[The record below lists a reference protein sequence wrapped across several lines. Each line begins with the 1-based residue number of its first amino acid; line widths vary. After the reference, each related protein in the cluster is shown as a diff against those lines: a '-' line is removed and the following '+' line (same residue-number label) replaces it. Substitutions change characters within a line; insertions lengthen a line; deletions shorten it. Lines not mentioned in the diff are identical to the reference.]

1 MTQDMNKKRKNK
13 IITFD
18 DVRDRIVEV
27 RGKKAILDFAVA
39 ELYGVETREI
49 NQAVKNNPRKFPEGW
64 IFELDKEES
73 AALRSKISTA
83 NISDS
88 QVDTNLKSKNL
99 MLESE
104 GGRGKFSK
112 HNYKAFTERGIYMLA
127 TILKGD
133 YATDTTI
140 TIVDTFAKL
149 HELQRTIAEM
159 AKSPDKY
166 QQKSLMQ
173 KSGEIVDDLFSDSF
187 TTDETETEIE
197 LNFAVLKLKHKIKR
211 KKN

>member
-1 MTQDMNKKRKNK
+1 MNKKRKNK

-64 IFELDKEES
+64 ILALDKEES
-73 AALRSKISTA
+73 AALRSKILTA
-83 NISDS
+83 NVSDN
-88 QVDTNLKSKNL
+88 QEDTNLKSKNL

-211 KKN
+211 KKNS

>member
-1 MTQDMNKKRKNK
+1 MNKKRKNK

-64 IFELDKEES
+64 ILELDKEES
-73 AALRSKISTA
+73 AALRSKILTA
-83 NISDS
+83 NVSDN
-88 QVDTNLKSKNL
+88 QEDTNLKSKNL

-140 TIVDTFAKL
+140 TIVDTFVKL

-211 KKN
+211 KKNS

>member
-1 MTQDMNKKRKNK
+1 MNKKRKNK

-64 IFELDKEES
+64 ILELDKEES
-73 AALRSKISTA
+73 AALRSKILTA
-83 NISDS
+83 NVSDN
-88 QVDTNLKSKNL
+88 QEDTNLKSKNL

-104 GGRGKFSK
+104 SGRGKFSK

-159 AKSPDKY
+159 AKSPDED

-211 KKN
+211 KKNS

>member
-1 MTQDMNKKRKNK
+1 MNKKRKNK

-64 IFELDKEES
+64 ILELDKEES
-73 AALRSKISTA
+73 AALRSKILTA
-83 NISDS
+83 NVSDN
-88 QVDTNLKSKNL
+88 QEDTNLKSKNL

-211 KKN
+211 KKS